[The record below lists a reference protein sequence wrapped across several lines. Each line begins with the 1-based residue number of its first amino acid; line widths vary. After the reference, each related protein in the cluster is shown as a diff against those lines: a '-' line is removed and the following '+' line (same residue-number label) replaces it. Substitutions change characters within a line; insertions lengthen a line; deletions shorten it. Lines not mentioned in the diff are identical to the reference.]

1 MPGASPADLEQ
12 MPDRLLSSR
21 AAAGDAGAFAI
32 LVRRSLPTLRGFL
45 RRLGAPPDLADDL
58 AQDALVA
65 AFERIGDYRGDG
77 AFVAWVR
84 RIAARRYL
92 RAVQARMRLAPLEA
106 AQEPSSPAPDT
117 GRSLDLDAALE
128 RLSPVQ
134 RLCVT
139 LQHGAGYTSAEI
151 SQATGLPEGSVK
163 SHISRGLS
171 RLRQDL
177 GSDR

>member
-1 MPGASPADLEQ
+1 

-92 RAVQARMRLAPLEA
+92 RAVQARMRLAPLE
-106 AQEPSSPAPDT
+106 
-117 GRSLDLDAALE
+117 
-128 RLSPVQ
+128 
-134 RLCVT
+134 
-139 LQHGAGYTSAEI
+139 
-151 SQATGLPEGSVK
+151 
-163 SHISRGLS
+163 
-171 RLRQDL
+171 
-177 GSDR
+177 

>member
-1 MPGASPADLEQ
+1 MRFSPPAVTDKT
-12 MPDRLLSSR
+12 PDAVLASR
-21 AAAGDAGAFAI
+21 AASGEATAFGV
-32 LVRRSLPTLRGFL
+32 LVLRSLPAVRGLL

-58 AQDALVA
+58 AQDALVI
-65 AFERIGDYRGDG
+65 AFERVGDYRGDG
-77 AFVAWVR
+77 AFAAWVQ

-92 RAVQARMRLAPLEA
+92 RAVRSQARLAPLDGSP
-106 AQEPSSPAPDT
+106 EPYSAGPDS

-128 RLSPVQ
+128 RLSAVQ

-139 LQHGAGYTSAEI
+139 LQHGAGFTSREI
-151 SQATGLPEGSVK
+151 ARALGLPEGTVK
-163 SHISRGLS
+163 SHISRGLL